1 MLSAVAPPASPAMI
15 STASPGTCCSSRKFK
30 IRMPATVGSA
40 CRSRRPTAELK
51 SGIARFQEGQVAT
64 CAGRRVLEAAHALV
78 VHGYAVRLRQRDGRY
93 FAHDDFLEGL
103 ELLGAPVIVGL
114 HRCCLEQPVHL
125 RIVIVV
131 RVGER
136 NGTIEALRIVD
147 TL

>member
-40 CRSRRPTAELK
+40 CGSRRPTAELK

-78 VHGYAVRLRQRDGRY
+78 VHGYAVRLCQRDGRY
-93 FAHDDFLEGL
+93 FAHDDLLEAL
-103 ELLGAPVIVGL
+103 ELLSAPVIVSL
-114 HRCCLEQPVHL
+114 NRCYLEQPVHL
-125 RIVIVV
+125 RHEILV
-131 RVGER
+131 RAEK
-136 NGTIEALRIVD
+136 RI
-147 TL
+147 